1 MVLVTTV
8 CSAML
13 CEFSLKNAKAQKTQI
28 CVWIRKIQWILKVG
42 MSKKSAR
49 NAPRSDEN
57 LYDFSFKKS
66 WKINEKSLK
75 NGDRELKAIQIIIFR
90 IFFENMAP
98 QGSQKVSMGRP
109 RGHPTTL
116 REAFLMPDG

>member
-8 CSAML
+8 CNAIL
-13 CEFSLKNAKAQKTQI
+13 CDFSLKNAKARKSKI

-49 NAPRSDEN
+49 SAIRRDEK

-66 WKINEKSLK
+66 WKIDEKSLK
-75 NGDRELKAIQIIIFR
+75 NGDRELKAIQIIILR
-90 IFFENMAP
+90 IFFQNMAP

-116 REAFLMPDG
+116 REAFLIPDG

>member
-8 CSAML
+8 CNAIL
-13 CEFSLKNAKAQKTQI
+13 CDFSVKNAKARKSKI

-49 NAPRSDEN
+49 NAPRSDEKQ
-57 LYDFSFKKS
+57 YDFSFKKS
-66 WKINEKSLK
+66 WKIIEKSLK
-75 NGDRELKAIQIIIFR
+75 NGDRELKAIKTIFFC

-116 REAFLMPDG
+116 REAFLIPDG

>member
-8 CSAML
+8 CNAIL
-13 CEFSLKNAKAQKTQI
+13 CDFSLKNAKARKSKI

-49 NAPRSDEN
+49 NAPRSDET

-66 WKINEKSLK
+66 WKIREKSLT
-75 NGDRELKAIQIIIFR
+75 NGDRELKAIKIIIFR

-109 RGHPTTL
+109 RGHSATL
-116 REAFLMPDG
+116 REAFLVPDG

>member
-8 CSAML
+8 CNAIL
-13 CEFSLKNAKAQKTQI
+13 CDSSLRNVKARKSKI

-49 NAPRSDEN
+49 NAPRSDEK

-66 WKINEKSLK
+66 WKINETSLK
-75 NGDRELKAIQIIIFR
+75 NGDRELKAIKIIIFR

-98 QGSQKVSMGRP
+98 QGFQKVSMGRP
-109 RGHPTTL
+109 RGHPATL